1 MESVGDV
8 LKRQP
13 SRFHYQDLVQKIM
26 KDPDV
31 AAFIQQESLT
41 PEELNRSIPSL
52 ISTSPSVTNF
62 SVEIRIILPKVT
74 SLFWL

>member
-8 LKRQP
+8 LKHQP

-31 AAFIQQESLT
+31 RPLSSKN
-41 PEELNRSIPSL
+41 P
-52 ISTSPSVTNF
+52 
-62 SVEIRIILPKVT
+62 
-74 SLFWL
+74 

>member
-13 SRFHYQDLVQKIM
+13 GRCHYQDLDQKIM

-31 AAFIQQESLT
+31 AAFIQQ
-41 PEELNRSIPSL
+41 
-52 ISTSPSVTNF
+52 
-62 SVEIRIILPKVT
+62 
-74 SLFWL
+74 

>member
-41 PEELNRSIPSL
+41 PEELKSQYL
-52 ISTSPSVTNF
+52 QV
-62 SVEIRIILPKVT
+62 
-74 SLFWL
+74 